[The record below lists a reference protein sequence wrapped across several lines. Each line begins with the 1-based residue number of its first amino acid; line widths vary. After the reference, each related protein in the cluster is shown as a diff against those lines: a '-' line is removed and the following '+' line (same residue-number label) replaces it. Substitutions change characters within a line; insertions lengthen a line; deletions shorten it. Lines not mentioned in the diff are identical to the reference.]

1 VTDTNFQEHPTS
13 GFLRTSPGA
22 LKWPITPIRA
32 QRTPINRLSK
42 PKKPTG
48 TPPVTQRTPP
58 VTTPEQHRSQIV
70 TGQVTEVIGCTPVR
84 IEA

>member
-1 VTDTNFQEHPTS
+1 MTDTNSQEHPTS

-22 LKWPITPIRA
+22 SKWPITPIRA

-48 TPPVTQRTPP
+48 TPAVRQHSPP
-58 VTTPEQHRSQIV
+58 VSTAEQHRSQIV
-70 TGQVTEVIGCTPVR
+70 TGQVTEVIRCTPVR
-84 IEA
+84 N